1 MAYFVGV
8 TLALAVFA
16 FTATLGFGRDRS
28 FYPTILIVVASFYVL
43 FAVMGGGGRAL
54 VLELVVALGF
64 LLIAVVGFKINLWL
78 VAAAIAGHGLFD
90 FVHHLF
96 ISNPGMPLW
105 WPAFCGSFD
114 VVFGAAVAILLM
126 RDSRLNRLPA

>member
-1 MAYFVGV
+1 MAYFVG
-8 TLALAVFA
+8 TMLALVVFA
-16 FTATLGFGRDRS
+16 FTAILGFGRDRS

-43 FAVMGGGGRAL
+43 FAVMGGSGRPL
-54 VLELVVALGF
+54 VLEISVALGF
-64 LLIAVVGFKINLWL
+64 LLIAVIGFKTNLWL

-96 ISNPGMPLW
+96 INNPGMPLW

-114 VVFGAAVAILLM
+114 VVFGAAVAIRLM
-126 RDSRLNRLPA
+126 KDSRPSRLPA

>member
-8 TLALAVFA
+8 ILALVVFA
-16 FTATLGFGRDRS
+16 FTAILGFGRDRS

-54 VLELVVALGF
+54 VLELVVAMGF
-64 LLIAVVGFKINLWL
+64 LLIAVVGFKTNLWL

-96 ISNPGMPLW
+96 IQNPGMPLW
-105 WPAFCGSFD
+105 WPGFCGSFD